1 MLGKPCGQKER
12 IWSLW
17 APRDPLLGNPSS
29 AHPGPRPLSVGLTW
43 MAPGPLLGASL
54 LPPVPPLASLTLTPT
69 NTPPSLR
76 SLLPCTMCRW
86 RCDSAGGLMRPRW
99 GLPLGG
105 LAYHPCPSTEGAGWR
120 TWSSAPANGAAAPP
134 DTLCKEDREGAS
146 GGGLKGENQFGI
158 PLVRIRPSP
167 HTSPPHG
174 PHPPGVHFLRLRG
187 HRGIAT
193 FS

>member
-1 MLGKPCGQKER
+1 MVSLGSSGSPPRESVFGAPWAETLVGGVDMDGTWSPLRGQPPSARATPC
-12 IWSLW
+12 L
-17 APRDPLLGNPSS
+17 PDP
-29 AHPGPRPLSVGLTW
+29 HPNKHPTF
-43 MAPGPLLGASL
+43 
-54 LPPVPPLASLTLTPT
+54 PPL
-69 NTPPSLR
+69 PSPLHHV
-76 SLLPCTMCRW
+76 CRW
-86 RCDSAGGLMRPRW
+86 RCDSVDGLVRPRW

-105 LAYHPCPSTEGAGWR
+105 LAYHPCPSTEGAGWHA
-120 TWSSAPANGAAAPP
+120 WSSAPANGAAAPP

-174 PHPPGVHFLRLRG
+174 PHPPGVHLLRLRG
-187 HRGIAT
+187 RRGIAT